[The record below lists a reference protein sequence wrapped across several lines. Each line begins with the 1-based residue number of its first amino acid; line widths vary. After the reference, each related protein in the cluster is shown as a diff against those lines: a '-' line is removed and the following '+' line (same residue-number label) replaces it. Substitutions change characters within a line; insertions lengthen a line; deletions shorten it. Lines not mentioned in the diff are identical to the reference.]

1 MIKRGYGAASR
12 GLWRRLSLVLRSCRP
27 LESSNG
33 WHNKCSHAPKHIWAQ
48 FKGNIRDTGC
58 NIMIKRVFTIFILT
72 LLLLFSS
79 PVYSLDTSSKT
90 LEKYTKKISNKFTRT
105 YCNTTKFGISYDG
118 ALAFA
123 IGETNK
129 EFKNN
134 KLNKLIDYSLLK
146 NSIVNDLENNCQ
158 VYDFAITSLENLKF
172 N

>member
-1 MIKRGYGAASR
+1 
-12 GLWRRLSLVLRSCRP
+12 
-27 LESSNG
+27 
-33 WHNKCSHAPKHIWAQ
+33 
-48 FKGNIRDTGC
+48 
-58 NIMIKRVFTIFILT
+58 MIKRVFTLFILT
-72 LLLLFSS
+72 LIILFSN

-105 YCNTTKFGISYDG
+105 YCNTSKFGISYEG

-134 KLNKLIDYSLLK
+134 KLNNFIDYSLLK
-146 NSIVNDLENNCQ
+146 NLIVNDLENNCQ
-158 VYDFAITSLENLKF
+158 VYDFAIGSLDNLKF

>member
-1 MIKRGYGAASR
+1 
-12 GLWRRLSLVLRSCRP
+12 
-27 LESSNG
+27 
-33 WHNKCSHAPKHIWAQ
+33 
-48 FKGNIRDTGC
+48 
-58 NIMIKRVFTIFILT
+58 MIKRVFTIFILT
-72 LLLLFSS
+72 LLILFSS

-134 KLNKLIDYSLLK
+134 KLNKWIDYSLLK
-146 NSIVNDLENNCQ
+146 SSIVNDLENNCQ
-158 VYDFAITSLENLKF
+158 VYDFAISKLENLNF

>member
-1 MIKRGYGAASR
+1 MIR
-12 GLWRRLSLVLRSCRP
+12 
-27 LESSNG
+27 
-33 WHNKCSHAPKHIWAQ
+33 
-48 FKGNIRDTGC
+48 
-58 NIMIKRVFTIFILT
+58 RVFTIFALT
-72 LLLLFSS
+72 FLLLFSS
-79 PVYSLDTSSKT
+79 PVYSLETSSKN
-90 LEKYTKKISNKFTRT
+90 LEEYTKRISNKFTRT
-105 YCNTTKFGISYDG
+105 YCNTSKFGISSEG

-158 VYDFAITSLENLKF
+158 VYNFEVSNLENLKF

>member
-1 MIKRGYGAASR
+1 MITK
-12 GLWRRLSLVLRSCRP
+12 
-27 LESSNG
+27 
-33 WHNKCSHAPKHIWAQ
+33 
-48 FKGNIRDTGC
+48 
-58 NIMIKRVFTIFILT
+58 VFTIFILT
-72 LLLLFSS
+72 LLFLFNS

-90 LEKYTKKISNKFTRT
+90 LEKYTKKISSKFTRT
-105 YCNTTKFGISYDG
+105 YCNTSNFGISYEG

-158 VYDFAITSLENLKF
+158 VYDFDISNLQNLKF

>member
-1 MIKRGYGAASR
+1 M
-12 GLWRRLSLVLRSCRP
+12 
-27 LESSNG
+27 
-33 WHNKCSHAPKHIWAQ
+33 
-48 FKGNIRDTGC
+48 F
-58 NIMIKRVFTIFILT
+58 KRVFAIFILT
-72 LLLLFSS
+72 LLLLFSI
-79 PVYSLDTSSKT
+79 PVYSLDTSPKT

-105 YCNTTKFGISYDG
+105 YCNTSKFGISYEG

-158 VYDFAITSLENLKF
+158 VYDFATSSLEKFELLKSYF
-172 N
+172 LPIQSLGFSIIHSKTPLASRFLDA

>member
-1 MIKRGYGAASR
+1 M
-12 GLWRRLSLVLRSCRP
+12 
-27 LESSNG
+27 
-33 WHNKCSHAPKHIWAQ
+33 
-48 FKGNIRDTGC
+48 F
-58 NIMIKRVFTIFILT
+58 KRVFTIFILT
-72 LLLLFSS
+72 LLLLFNS

-105 YCNTTKFGISYDG
+105 YCNTTKFGISYEG

-146 NSIVNDLENNCQ
+146 KSIMYDLENNCQ
-158 VYDFAITSLENLKF
+158 IYDFAISSLENLKL

>member
-1 MIKRGYGAASR
+1 MIK
-12 GLWRRLSLVLRSCRP
+12 
-27 LESSNG
+27 
-33 WHNKCSHAPKHIWAQ
+33 K
-48 FKGNIRDTGC
+48 F
-58 NIMIKRVFTIFILT
+58 FTTFIFT

-79 PVYSLDTSSKT
+79 PVYSLDTSSIN

-105 YCNTTKFGISYDG
+105 YCNTTKFGISYEG

-158 VYDFAITSLENLKF
+158 VYDFAISNLDNLKF

>member
-1 MIKRGYGAASR
+1 MIR
-12 GLWRRLSLVLRSCRP
+12 
-27 LESSNG
+27 
-33 WHNKCSHAPKHIWAQ
+33 
-48 FKGNIRDTGC
+48 
-58 NIMIKRVFTIFILT
+58 RVFTIFILT
-72 LLLLFSS
+72 LLLLFNS
-79 PVYSLDTSSKT
+79 PAYSLDTSSKT

-134 KLNKLIDYSLLK
+134 KLNKFIDYSLLK

-158 VYDFAITSLENLKF
+158 VYDFAISKLENLKF

>member
-1 MIKRGYGAASR
+1 
-12 GLWRRLSLVLRSCRP
+12 
-27 LESSNG
+27 
-33 WHNKCSHAPKHIWAQ
+33 
-48 FKGNIRDTGC
+48 
-58 NIMIKRVFTIFILT
+58 MIKRVFTIFILT
-72 LLLLFSS
+72 LLLVFNS

-105 YCNTTKFGISYDG
+105 YCNTTKFGISFDG

-134 KLNKLIDYSLLK
+134 KLNKFIDYSLLK
-146 NSIVNDLENNCQ
+146 NSIINDLENNCQ
-158 VYDFAITSLENLKF
+158 VYDFAISKLENLKL

>member
-1 MIKRGYGAASR
+1 
-12 GLWRRLSLVLRSCRP
+12 
-27 LESSNG
+27 
-33 WHNKCSHAPKHIWAQ
+33 
-48 FKGNIRDTGC
+48 
-58 NIMIKRVFTIFILT
+58 MIKRVFNIITLT

-79 PVYSLDTSSKT
+79 PVYSLDTSSIA

-105 YCNTTKFGISYDG
+105 YCNTTKFGISFEG

-134 KLNKLIDYSLLK
+134 KLNKLIDYPLLK
-146 NSIVNDLENNCQ
+146 NSIANDLENSCQ
-158 VYDFAITSLENLKF
+158 IYDFDISSLENLEF

>member
-1 MIKRGYGAASR
+1 
-12 GLWRRLSLVLRSCRP
+12 
-27 LESSNG
+27 
-33 WHNKCSHAPKHIWAQ
+33 
-48 FKGNIRDTGC
+48 
-58 NIMIKRVFTIFILT
+58 MIKRVFVIFTLT
-72 LLLLFSS
+72 LLFLFSS

-90 LEKYTKKISNKFTRT
+90 LEKYTKKISSKFTRT
-105 YCNTTKFGISYDG
+105 YCNTTNFGISNEG

-129 EFKNN
+129 EFQNN

-158 VYDFAITSLENLKF
+158 VYDFDISNLENLNF

>member
-1 MIKRGYGAASR
+1 
-12 GLWRRLSLVLRSCRP
+12 
-27 LESSNG
+27 
-33 WHNKCSHAPKHIWAQ
+33 
-48 FKGNIRDTGC
+48 
-58 NIMIKRVFTIFILT
+58 MIKRVFTIFILI

-79 PVYSLDTSSKT
+79 PVYSIENSYEI

-105 YCNTTKFGISYDG
+105 YCNTSKFGISYEG

-129 EFKNN
+129 EFKKN

-146 NSIVNDLENNCQ
+146 NSIVDDLENNCQ
-158 VYDFAITSLENLKF
+158 VYDFDISSLEKLKF

>member
-1 MIKRGYGAASR
+1 
-12 GLWRRLSLVLRSCRP
+12 
-27 LESSNG
+27 
-33 WHNKCSHAPKHIWAQ
+33 
-48 FKGNIRDTGC
+48 
-58 NIMIKRVFTIFILT
+58 MIKRVFMIFILT
-72 LLLLFSS
+72 LLFLFIS
-79 PVYSLDTSSKT
+79 PVYSLDTSSKN
-90 LEKYTKKISNKFTRT
+90 LEEYTNKISNKFTRT
-105 YCNTTKFGISYDG
+105 YCNTAKFGISYEG

-158 VYDFAITSLENLKF
+158 VYDFAISNLENLKF

>member
-1 MIKRGYGAASR
+1 MIKRFFA
-12 GLWRRLSLVLRSCRP
+12 
-27 LESSNG
+27 
-33 WHNKCSHAPKHIWAQ
+33 I
-48 FKGNIRDTGC
+48 
-58 NIMIKRVFTIFILT
+58 FTLT
-72 LLLLFSS
+72 LLFLFSS

-90 LEKYTKKISNKFTRT
+90 LEKYTKKISSKFTRT
-105 YCNTTKFGISYDG
+105 YCNTTNFGISYEG

-146 NSIVNDLENNCQ
+146 NSIINDLENNCQ
-158 VYDFAITSLENLKF
+158 VYDIDINNLENLKF

>member
-1 MIKRGYGAASR
+1 
-12 GLWRRLSLVLRSCRP
+12 
-27 LESSNG
+27 
-33 WHNKCSHAPKHIWAQ
+33 
-48 FKGNIRDTGC
+48 
-58 NIMIKRVFTIFILT
+58 MIKRVFAILT
-72 LLLLFSS
+72 LTLLFLFST
-79 PVYSLDTSSKT
+79 PVYSLDTSSKS

-105 YCNTTKFGISYDG
+105 YCNTTNFGISYEG

-129 EFKNN
+129 EFKKN

-158 VYDFAITSLENLKF
+158 VYDFDISNLENLKF

>member
-1 MIKRGYGAASR
+1 
-12 GLWRRLSLVLRSCRP
+12 
-27 LESSNG
+27 
-33 WHNKCSHAPKHIWAQ
+33 
-48 FKGNIRDTGC
+48 
-58 NIMIKRVFTIFILT
+58 MIKRVFAIFTLT
-72 LLLLFSS
+72 LLFLFSG

-134 KLNKLIDYSLLK
+134 KLNKFIDYSLLK

-158 VYDFAITSLENLKF
+158 VYDFATSKLENLKF

>member
-1 MIKRGYGAASR
+1 MIKKV
-12 GLWRRLSLVLRSCRP
+12 LS
-27 LESSNG
+27 
-33 WHNKCSHAPKHIWAQ
+33 
-48 FKGNIRDTGC
+48 
-58 NIMIKRVFTIFILT
+58 IFILT

-79 PVYSLDTSSKT
+79 SVYALDTSSTT

-105 YCNTTKFGISYDG
+105 YSNTSKFGISYEG

-158 VYDFAITSLENLKF
+158 VYDFAISNLENLKF

>member
-1 MIKRGYGAASR
+1 MIKRF
-12 GLWRRLSLVLRSCRP
+12 L
-27 LESSNG
+27 
-33 WHNKCSHAPKHIWAQ
+33 
-48 FKGNIRDTGC
+48 
-58 NIMIKRVFTIFILT
+58 TIFFLT

-105 YCNTTKFGISYDG
+105 YCNTSKFGISYEG

-158 VYDFAITSLENLKF
+158 VYDFAISNLDNLRF

>member
-1 MIKRGYGAASR
+1 
-12 GLWRRLSLVLRSCRP
+12 
-27 LESSNG
+27 
-33 WHNKCSHAPKHIWAQ
+33 
-48 FKGNIRDTGC
+48 
-58 NIMIKRVFTIFILT
+58 MIKRVFTIFTLT
-72 LLLLFSS
+72 LLLLFNS

-105 YCNTTKFGISYDG
+105 YCNTSKFGISNEG

-129 EFKNN
+129 QFKNN
-134 KLNKLIDYSLLK
+134 KLNKFIDYSLLK

-158 VYDFAITSLENLKF
+158 VYDFAITKLENLKF

>member
-1 MIKRGYGAASR
+1 
-12 GLWRRLSLVLRSCRP
+12 
-27 LESSNG
+27 
-33 WHNKCSHAPKHIWAQ
+33 
-48 FKGNIRDTGC
+48 
-58 NIMIKRVFTIFILT
+58 MIKRVFSILALT
-72 LLLLFSS
+72 LFLLFSS

-90 LEKYTKKISNKFTRT
+90 LEKYTKKISSKFTRT
-105 YCNTTKFGISYDG
+105 YCNTTNFGISYEG

-146 NSIVNDLENNCQ
+146 NSIVNDLGNNCQ
-158 VYDFAITSLENLKF
+158 VYDLDISNLENLKF

>member
-1 MIKRGYGAASR
+1 
-12 GLWRRLSLVLRSCRP
+12 
-27 LESSNG
+27 
-33 WHNKCSHAPKHIWAQ
+33 
-48 FKGNIRDTGC
+48 
-58 NIMIKRVFTIFILT
+58 MIKRVFTIFILT
-72 LLLLFSS
+72 LLFLFSS

-105 YCNTTKFGISYDG
+105 YCNTTNFGISYEG

-146 NSIVNDLENNCQ
+146 NSIINDLKNNCQ
-158 VYDFAITSLENLKF
+158 VYDFGISNLENLKF

>member
-1 MIKRGYGAASR
+1 MIK
-12 GLWRRLSLVLRSCRP
+12 
-27 LESSNG
+27 
-33 WHNKCSHAPKHIWAQ
+33 K
-48 FKGNIRDTGC
+48 
-58 NIMIKRVFTIFILT
+58 VFAIFTLT
-72 LLLLFSS
+72 LLFLFSS

-90 LEKYTKKISNKFTRT
+90 LEKYTKRISNKFSRT
-105 YCNTTKFGISYDG
+105 YCNTTKFGISYEG
-118 ALAFA
+118 ALAFS

-158 VYDFAITSLENLKF
+158 VYDFEISNLENLKF

>member
-1 MIKRGYGAASR
+1 
-12 GLWRRLSLVLRSCRP
+12 
-27 LESSNG
+27 
-33 WHNKCSHAPKHIWAQ
+33 
-48 FKGNIRDTGC
+48 
-58 NIMIKRVFTIFILT
+58 MIKRVFAIFTLT
-72 LLLLFSS
+72 LLFLFTS

-90 LEKYTKKISNKFTRT
+90 LEKYTKKISNKFSRT
-105 YCNTTKFGISYDG
+105 YCNTTKFGISYEG

-146 NSIVNDLENNCQ
+146 NSIVNDLENKCK
-158 VYDFAITSLENLKF
+158 VYDFAISNLENLKF

>member
-1 MIKRGYGAASR
+1 
-12 GLWRRLSLVLRSCRP
+12 
-27 LESSNG
+27 
-33 WHNKCSHAPKHIWAQ
+33 
-48 FKGNIRDTGC
+48 
-58 NIMIKRVFTIFILT
+58 MIKRVFVIFTLT
-72 LLLLFSS
+72 LLFLFSS

-90 LEKYTKKISNKFTRT
+90 LEKYTKKISSKFTRT
-105 YCNTTKFGISYDG
+105 YCNTTNFGISYEG

-146 NSIVNDLENNCQ
+146 NSIVNDLENNFQ
-158 VYDFAITSLENLKF
+158 VYDFDISDLENLKF

>member
-1 MIKRGYGAASR
+1 
-12 GLWRRLSLVLRSCRP
+12 
-27 LESSNG
+27 
-33 WHNKCSHAPKHIWAQ
+33 
-48 FKGNIRDTGC
+48 
-58 NIMIKRVFTIFILT
+58 MIKRVFTIFILT
-72 LLLLFSS
+72 LLLLFNS
-79 PVYSLDTSSKT
+79 PVYSLDNSSKN

-134 KLNKLIDYSLLK
+134 KLNKVRDYSLLK

-158 VYDFAITSLENLKF
+158 VYDFAISKLENLEF

>member
-1 MIKRGYGAASR
+1 
-12 GLWRRLSLVLRSCRP
+12 
-27 LESSNG
+27 
-33 WHNKCSHAPKHIWAQ
+33 
-48 FKGNIRDTGC
+48 
-58 NIMIKRVFTIFILT
+58 MIKRVFAILT
-72 LLLLFSS
+72 LTLLFLFST
-79 PVYSLDTSSKT
+79 PVYSLDTSSKS

-105 YCNTTKFGISYDG
+105 YCNTTKFGISYEG

-146 NSIVNDLENNCQ
+146 NSIINDLENNCQ
-158 VYDFAITSLENLKF
+158 VYDFDISNLENLKF